1 MSVNPSQRNE
11 LLMSDAQRGSQEKT
25 GPSGTGLYVYCIAET
40 DAAKAIAT
48 ESLPAAIEEDAS
60 LELIVVDDFAAVTS
74 QVPLSMY
81 GEESL
86 EDNLNEAAWTAVR
99 AMRHERVV
107 EYFAKRTGAVPLR
120 FGTIYLE
127 RDGVERMLS
136 EKADELKEIIQRI
149 GGSEEW
155 GVNVFSD
162 REKLLNAVTELSSKL
177 RDLAEQARNTSPGQ
191 AYLLQ
196 KKIAGLRTDESRNE
210 LVRIVDEIEA
220 RLSRK
225 AKAGKRLRVLKVEAT
240 ESGELKAKFAF
251 LVQKTSFEDFRDEA
265 EKIAKEFD
273 KIGIRLELT
282 GPWPT
287 YNFA

>member
-1 MSVNPSQRNE
+1 MSNGAQNPNKNTDQV
-11 LLMSDAQRGSQEKT
+11 
-25 GPSGTGLYVYCIAET
+25 GTGVYVYCIAESSPAT
-40 DAAKAIAT
+40 RIAS
-48 ESLPAAIEEDAS
+48 EPLPPAIEDDAT
-60 LELIVVDDFAAVTS
+60 LQLIVGQDLAAVAS

-81 GEESL
+81 GEETL
-86 EDNLNEAAWTAVR
+86 EEHLNEAAWTAVR

-107 EYFAKRTGAVPLR
+107 EYFAKRTGVVPLR

-127 RDGVERMLS
+127 RDGVQRMLS
-136 EKADELKEIIQRI
+136 EKADELKEIIRRI

-155 GVNVFSD
+155 GLNVFSD
-162 REKLLNAVTELSSKL
+162 RDKLLNAVTELSPKL
-177 RDLAEQARNTSPGQ
+177 RDLTEQSRNTSPGQ

-196 KKIAGLRTDESRNE
+196 KKIEGLRTDEARNE
-210 LVRIVDEIEA
+210 LVRIVDEMEA
-220 RLSRK
+220 RLSNK

-251 LVQKTSFEDFRDEA
+251 LVQRTNFDDFRDEA
-265 EKIAKEFD
+265 EKIAKEFANV
-273 KIGIRLELT
+273 GIRLELT